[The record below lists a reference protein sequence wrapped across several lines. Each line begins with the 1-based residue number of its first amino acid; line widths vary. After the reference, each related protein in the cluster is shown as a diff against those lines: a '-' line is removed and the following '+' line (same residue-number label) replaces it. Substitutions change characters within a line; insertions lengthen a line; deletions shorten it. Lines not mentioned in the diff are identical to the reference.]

1 MRKAVLL
8 GGLVVLAGI
17 VEARAAEP
25 VVFRLNFTPWAM
37 HAQYYAAQKQGFYA
51 AEGLEVEI
59 RPAAA
64 GQRNEAFVATGR
76 EQFGVTNADSLI
88 AARASGMPVLG
99 IMADQP
105 DTPFSVFTLKK
116 SGIEKPEQ
124 LKGKKLAWLQ
134 ANIKG
139 LMDPMLKQ
147 AGLTRSDIE
156 YVEVGRGTEVQIL
169 ASGQVDAAL
178 GYYYGQPL
186 TLEQR
191 GFPTNVIR
199 FADHGVKFYGSILY
213 TSEQVA
219 KTKPDLVEKFLRA
232 SLKGW
237 IWTQDHM
244 DEAMTYV
251 IAQAPDRE
259 QDLEVKKL
267 KLIYEIYRNPE
278 YKERFG
284 RMVDDKW
291 QSSIDI
297 LAEGGDLQSKPKP
310 QEMYTNAFV
319 EKLPET
325 KQFAEKLQAR

>member
-1 MRKAVLL
+1 MRHT
-8 GGLVVLAGI
+8 GLLAGLI
-17 VEARAAEP
+17 LLAGSGGAGAAEP
-25 VVFRLNFTPWAM
+25 VIFRLNFTPWAM
-37 HAQYYAAQKQGFYA
+37 HSQYYAAQKQGFYA

-88 AARASGMPVLG
+88 AAKASGMPVIG

-105 DTPFSVFTLKK
+105 DTPFSVFALKK

-147 AGLTRSDIE
+147 AGLTRGDIE

-199 FADHGVKFYGSILY
+199 FADHGVRFYGSILY
-213 TSEQVA
+213 TSDQLA
-219 KTKPDLVEKFLRA
+219 KSKPELAKRFLRA
-232 SLKGW
+232 TLKGW
-237 IWTQDHM
+237 MWTQDHM
-244 DEAMTYV
+244 EEAMNYV

-259 QDLEVKKL
+259 HALEVKKL
-267 KLIYEIYRNPE
+267 KLIYDIYRNPE

-284 RMVDDKW
+284 KMYDDKW

-310 QEMYTNAFV
+310 GDMYTNAFV

-325 KQFAEKLQAR
+325 KQFAEKLQAK